1 MPQDYK
7 SIIQAGVAH
16 FASKSDY
23 LRATGTAFP
32 PEFSDRPKKLWRDNS
47 LLWAGGFWGFLSGG
61 TKSYKVIARKL
72 DGTPKLVPI
81 ESKEAYETYS
91 DAAMRTY
98 RENAFYFNQLGGV
111 PYLEEITLTTEV
123 AKEFNF
129 AENNILV
136 DYPVDL
142 RPGQL
147 LEARGNEVLVW
158 EYQDFAKEM
167 RPPVTTPQGVLE
179 GVKKVLDSP
188 MPPTDKILAI
198 RKLVT
203 NYSPE
208 IKLA

>member
-16 FASKSDY
+16 FASKSDF

-47 LLWAGGFWGFLSGG
+47 LLWAGGFWGFLNGG

-72 DGTPKLVPI
+72 DGTPKLTPI
-81 ESKEAYETYS
+81 ESKEAYDTYS

-98 RENAFYFNQLGGV
+98 RENAFYFPNGV
-111 PYLEEITLTTEV
+111 PFLEDVTLTNEV
-123 AKEFNF
+123 AQEFNF

-142 RPGQL
+142 RAGQL
-147 LEARGNEVLVW
+147 LEARGKDVLVW
-158 EYQDFAKEM
+158 EYQDFAKAM
-167 RPPVTTPQGVLE
+167 RPPVNGATEVIAAVQAVIATQNMTPE
-179 GVKKVLDSP
+179 N
-188 MPPTDKILAI
+188 KILAI

-203 NYSPE
+203 NYTPE
-208 IKLA
+208 IKLT